1 MVMPRVMTAIEDL
14 VAREASGVLEI
25 TGNPSG
31 AVYLD
36 AGRIAFARASWVPGL
51 VPRLHSA
58 CPAMAA
64 AGELLPS
71 SGDADD
77 AAVAGL
83 ALQHG
88 YLTPDRL
95 HELIASIV
103 VDAFLVLAIPL
114 SADSFVQAIRFT
126 STRTYWTEVFPRFA
140 LDAVRAEAFRQ
151 AERMTEHGLAPTTP
165 VRLRDLGAPSA
176 VLTREQWAL
185 ACQIS
190 EPASALD
197 LAARCGAGL
206 ADTINTLGRLT
217 QAGLCTPVR
226 IPRRDQAS
234 RTPWISSV
242 GRPARTAPPGRP
254 GPLAPRPVPVARPM
268 PPAARP
274 LPPSGPA
281 LSPLGPAPLGPAPSP
296 GPLPPAGW
304 PGPAQRPQTPPQPV
318 PPSDQ
323 VVSPAVRPVQLAG
336 HPGPSAMPAP
346 VPAEPPFT
354 GPLPARRAARGQFVD
369 QGRPAVAAQVPSMDI
384 LRQVLSGLK
393 RL

>member
-14 VAREASGVLEI
+14 VARDASGVLEV

-71 SGDADD
+71 TGDADD

-83 ALQHG
+83 AVQHG
-88 YLTPDRL
+88 YLTPDQL

-103 VDAFLVLAIPL
+103 VDSFLVLAIPL
-114 SADSFVQAIRFT
+114 TTYSFVHAIRFT
-126 STRTYWTEVFPRFA
+126 STRTYWTEVFPRFP

-151 AERMTEHGLAPTTP
+151 AERMSEHGLAPTTP

-197 LAARCGAGL
+197 LAARRGTGL
-206 ADTINTLGRLT
+206 ADTINSLGRLT

-226 IPRRDQAS
+226 IPRCDQTS
-234 RTPWISSV
+234 RAPWISSV
-242 GRPARTAPPGRP
+242 GRPGRTAPAGRP
-254 GPLAPRPVPVARPM
+254 GPPAPRPGAAAP
-268 PPAARP
+268 PPAPAAPP
-274 LPPSGPA
+274 LPPA
-281 LSPLGPAPLGPAPSP
+281 VPAPFP

-304 PGPAQRPQTPPQPV
+304 PGPVAR
-318 PPSDQ
+318 
-323 VVSPAVRPVQLAG
+323 
-336 HPGPSAMPAP
+336 PSAP
-346 VPAEPPFT
+346 
-354 GPLPARRAARGQFVD
+354 
-369 QGRPAVAAQVPSMDI
+369 
-384 LRQVLSGLK
+384 
-393 RL
+393 

>member
-14 VAREASGVLEI
+14 VAREASGVLEV

-31 AVYLD
+31 AIYLD
-36 AGRIAFARASWVPGL
+36 AGRIAFAQASWVPGL
-51 VPRLHSA
+51 VPRLHAA

-83 ALQHG
+83 AVQHG

-95 HELIASIV
+95 HKLIASIV
-103 VDAFLVLAIPL
+103 VDSFLVLTIPL
-114 SADSFVQAIRFT
+114 TSDSFVHAIRFT

-151 AERMTEHGLAPTTP
+151 AERMTAHGLAPTTP

-197 LAARCGAGL
+197 LAARRGAGL
-206 ADTINTLGRLT
+206 ADTINCLGHLT

-226 IPRRDQAS
+226 VPRREQPS
-234 RTPWISSV
+234 RAPWISSA
-242 GRPARTAPPGRP
+242 GRPARTAPAGRP
-254 GPLAPRPVPVARPM
+254 GPLAGRPV
-268 PPAARP
+268 PAARP
-274 LPPSGPA
+274 LAPA
-281 LSPLGPAPLGPAPSP
+281 GR
-296 GPLPPAGW
+296 PLPPV
-304 PGPAQRPQTPPQPV
+304 PAPEPIAPPT
-318 PPSDQ
+318 
-323 VVSPAVRPVQLAG
+323 ARPVQRAG
-336 HPGPSAMPAP
+336 HPGPSPMPAP

-354 GPLPARRAARGQFVD
+354 GALPARRAARGQFAD
-369 QGRPAVAAQVPSMDI
+369 QGRPAAMAQAPSMDI